1 MERIRSAPRL
11 GDDLYRSLASMID
24 RRELPEGAR
33 LPAEIELASQFGVS
47 RPTVRE
53 TLARL
58 RDEGLIASRR
68 GSGSYVQR
76 RPTPVAAP
84 AGPSYRAIDSV
95 EQIKQSY
102 EFRKAVEGE
111 AAFLA
116 AGAHTDALIADVA
129 KAVARLDAAVVERA
143 VGVEA
148 DFRFH
153 LSVAAASGNSW
164 FVATLQAMRAQIEV
178 TIDIARTLSLSKSAD
193 HLQAVQDEHVA
204 IYEAIRRR
212 DPGAAREAM
221 REHLTKTYDRILSGN
236 DVLIDVQTKY

>member
-1 MERIRSAPRL
+1 MYRIRPAPRL

-24 RRELPEGAR
+24 RQELPEGAR
-33 LPAEIELASQFGVS
+33 LPAEIELASQYGVS

-58 RDEGLIASRR
+58 RDEGVIVSRR

-76 RPTPVAAP
+76 RPSPVAPTAAP
-84 AGPSYRAIDSV
+84 TYRAIDSV

-102 EFRKAVEGE
+102 EFRRAVEGE

-116 AGAHTDALIADVA
+116 AQTHAESHIADIA
-129 KAVARLDAAVVERA
+129 RALTHLDQAVSERA
-143 VGVEA
+143 VGAGA

-153 LSVAAASGNSW
+153 LAVAAATRNSW

-178 TIDIARTLSLSKSAD
+178 TIEIARTLSLSRSAA
-193 HLQAVQDEHVA
+193 HLQAIQGEHVA

-212 DPGAAREAM
+212 DSEAARDAM
-221 REHLTKTYDRILSGN
+221 RDHLSKTHDRILLGTAS
-236 DVLIDVQTKY
+236 